1 MLKDKIKEIKYQQI
15 INRVENENETLKS
28 IIKEE
33 SFKEFMDYVDI
44 RVENEKL
51 RDNNKKLRNKL
62 KEYQSKDYKK
72 GGKK

>member
-33 SFKEFMDYVDI
+33 LFKEFMDYVDI